1 MMPPQLI
8 KLLSQDNPGKFHD
21 ELLRHVKDLVSLSRS
36 EMEKNYDKWD
46 MYDSMWRGQKGRDT
60 QDVKAAE
67 RKEPEKLCIP
77 ITYSQIE
84 TFVAFCNQ
92 VYTQRPTFFEL
103 SGSGTEDIQAA
114 KVAESV
120 LEHNL
125 SYNNFKGDKLQQF
138 LRNIGRFGVG
148 ILKHSWDQKTKKVE
162 KQVPMEMQVAPGMPA
177 PINPPMMSQLVEEVC
192 YQGNVITVVSPYRF
206 FPDPRVPITRFQEGE
221 FCASEE
227 DYGRHQ
233 LKRLQKKGI
242 IAGLEHIKPFKT
254 ELLTDSKR
262 RFQFNMDT
270 VGVPGVNSGATQNFY
285 TITEVEVEL
294 IPSEWDIEGTP
305 LGISDDPEKYVVWYA
320 NDNRLIRI
328 EPKNYLHDEFN
339 YDVSQFCNDNLQYIN
354 GGLGEI
360 LAQLQDVQN
369 WLINSHITSVRKVIS
384 NMLVVDPKGIEL
396 KDIEA
401 RNPILRLKPSAQG
414 SGVDRWIKQL
424 NVQDVTQNHIA
435 DAGVMANFGKE
446 TTGIT
451 ENLLG
456 QFASGRRSATEA
468 RNVSSNAAAR
478 LLLTAVSIWGTAL
491 LPLGRKLLS
500 NCRDGMDVPQLIK
513 TLGASNVQSNQFG
526 VQQFLTAD
534 KTQLVGNYD
543 FLMFDGTLP
552 SQRGAVAQVLQEL
565 LAVMMGRPESAFLFQ
580 LDPTAILLEMLH
592 LRGIRNVDQFRLSP
606 DKAQELIGLAAF
618 AKNATAV
625 ANVGAGGGQP
635 SGNNPRQGAG

>member
-8 KLLSQDNPGKFHD
+8 KLLSQATPGKFHD
-21 ELLRHVKDLVSLSRS
+21 ELLRHVKDLVTLSRG

-46 MYDSMWRGQKGRDT
+46 MYDLMWRGKKDRDT
-60 QDVKAAE
+60 QDVKASE

-77 ITYSQIE
+77 ISYSQIE

-92 VYTQRPTFFEL
+92 VFTQRPTFYEL
-103 SGSGTEDIQAA
+103 SASGTEDIQAA

-125 SYNNFKGDKLQQF
+125 NYNNFKGDKLQQF
-138 LRNIGRFGVG
+138 LRNIGRFGIG
-148 ILKHSWDQKTKKVE
+148 IIKHSWDQKTCKVE
-162 KQVPMEMQVAPGMPA
+162 QMVPMPMQVAPGMPQ
-177 PINPPMMSQLVEEVC
+177 PINPPMMSQLTDVVS
-192 YQGNVITVVSPYRF
+192 YQGNIITVVSPYRF

-221 FCASEE
+221 FCASED
-227 DYGRHQ
+227 DYGKHQ
-233 LKRLQKKGI
+233 LRRLERQGI

-254 ELLTDSKR
+254 EVLTDSKR
-262 RFQFNMDT
+262 KFNFAIDT
-270 VGVPGVNSGATQNFY
+270 IGVPGVNSGATQNFY
-285 TITEVEVEL
+285 TVTEVEVEL

-305 LGISDDPEKYVVWYA
+305 LGSSDEPEKYVVWYA

-328 EPKNYLHDEFN
+328 EPKNYLHNEFN
-339 YDVSQFCNDNLQYIN
+339 YDVSQFTNDNLQYIN

-384 NMLVVDPKGIEL
+384 NMLIVDPKGVEM
-396 KDIEA
+396 KDLDD
-401 RNPILRLKPSAQG
+401 RKPIIRLKPTVQG
-414 SGVDRWIKQL
+414 SGVERWIKQL

-478 LLLTAVSIWGTAL
+478 LLLTAISIWGTAL
-491 LPLGRKLLS
+491 LPLARKLLS
-500 NCRDGMDVPQLIK
+500 NCRDGMDIPQLVKAI
-513 TLGASNVQSNQFG
+513 GASNVQNNQFG
-526 VQQFLTAD
+526 VQQFITAD

-543 FLMFDGTLP
+543 FLPFDGTLP

-565 LAVMMGRPESAFLFQ
+565 LSVMMARPESAFLFQ

-606 DKAQELIGLAAF
+606 DKAQQLVGLAAA

-625 ANVGAGGGQP
+625 ANAGGGGQRP
-635 SGNNPRQGAG
+635 PGNSA